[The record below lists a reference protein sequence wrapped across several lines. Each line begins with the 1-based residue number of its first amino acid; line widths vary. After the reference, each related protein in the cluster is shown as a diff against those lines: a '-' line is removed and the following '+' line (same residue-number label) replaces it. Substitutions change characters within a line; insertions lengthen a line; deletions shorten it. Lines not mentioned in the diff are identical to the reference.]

1 MFYLAIV
8 LCFIF
13 KQIVKHPTVRFFNLT
28 EGCQYLCMVMNS
40 KVVKLFYYLAI
51 CSITLHR

>member
-28 EGCQYLCMVMNS
+28 DGCSVPIYGCEFKSGQAILLPS
-40 KVVKLFYYLAI
+40 DLFYYLA
-51 CSITLHR
+51 